1 MLSMASKVLHL
12 LRARLAAATT
22 EWNGLTVTSLP
33 KLPRTQSLC
42 GTTGSQFKEARG
54 GWIFWKMSIL
64 EGLDP

>member
-12 LRARLAAATT
+12 LRARPAAATT

-42 GTTGSQFKEARG
+42 GTGSQFKEAWG